1 MVLTSS
7 LAQIN
12 NFGKIRAKL
21 MELNSKNKGDND
33 NDNEGTKAL
42 NVVIVFSLAL
52 AGCLIGALGISCLA
66 RDASSLD
73 EPLV

>member
-1 MVLTSS
+1 
-7 LAQIN
+7 
-12 NFGKIRAKL
+12 
-21 MELNSKNKGDND
+21 MELNSKNKGD